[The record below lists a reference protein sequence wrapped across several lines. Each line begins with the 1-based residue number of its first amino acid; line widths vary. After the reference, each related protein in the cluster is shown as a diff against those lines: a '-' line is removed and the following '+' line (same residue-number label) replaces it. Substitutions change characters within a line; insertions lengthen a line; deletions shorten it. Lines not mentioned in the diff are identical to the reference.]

1 MSQLSMQQVTD
12 QEFFER
18 ARKNS
23 PRFPTVEEARE
34 RRHQLREKIVARGYI
49 LGMLAGSIYSFWSSV
64 GFAVAG
70 LSFVGLAAT
79 CLYAGNR
86 QYNRHGGAG
95 RNHRPF

>member
-34 RRHQLREKIVARGYI
+34 RRRLLREKIIARTSI
-49 LGMLAGSIYSFWSSV
+49 LGMFAGSAYSFWSSA

-70 LSFVGLAAT
+70 LSFVTLAAT

-95 RNHRPF
+95 GGHRPF